1 MALITLVNET
11 KLKSLKFGGDV
22 PGGGSSNQ
30 PFIQTAIPGTQT
42 TGQSTA
48 ALQNILNK
56 LPQQLTTTAGQGTA
70 ALQNILNKLPQELTR
85 ATSLLATLP
94 GVTDPG
100 IGLTAL
106 ASATDMVR
114 LTKFFKT
121 PEGLAFV
128 AKQNLLSRIAV
139 NTQASGFL
147 LNDYAYL
154 PTSTIAQAGVN
165 AFGGHLNKQGVNPF
179 LGFGDRYTPDR
190 YYDVVR
196 TEQLRSRLKLGVG
209 TASFNVKGSIPSITL
224 PTLNVPNVKLPL
236 PIPFLPPVT
245 IGGAIGGQTIFGG
258 AAFQTSGKV
267 KYPTVSQTGPIPI
280 GNRLVQLKIG
290 GGSLVNDPAVMMI
303 YQGGPGSELGVGR
316 TKIFTEIG
324 NDGFPIRTLQNL
336 SSGTQFST
344 VQRYAMASE
353 MDVVE
358 ELARVS
364 PTPQDP
370 GAGTVID
377 FRQALRRS
385 KNAPKL
391 PSSSMAAAQAPD
403 YYVDGLI
410 NLEKRVNLNNPA
422 ASNRNLSSYVAGTG
436 TKTYD
441 AITAFPIYRSEVIPT
456 AFGPKVNDLVKF
468 RIAAIDN
475 DNPLVN
481 EYIHFR
487 AFLGNITDSYNADW
501 DSVQYM
507 GRGDKL
513 YSYKGFGRSINLSW
527 MVAAQSK
534 QELIPMYQKLNFLA
548 SNLAPDYSGVGYM
561 RGPLINLTVGGY
573 LYEVPGFVTG
583 MTLEMSEEYPWEIG
597 IEDTGLGGED
607 KTVKELSQVIRVS
620 NFAFTP
626 IHRFIPAKQNNKYST
641 DNGQMFASPGSD
653 DERIKKLQQ
662 GKGLGV
668 IETFG
673 PTRFISL
680 DAGAGS
686 NNYDSNKGI
695 LMPYSI

>member
-11 KLKSLKFGGDV
+11 KLKSLKFGGDL

-42 TGQSTA
+42 TAQGAT
-48 ALQNILNK
+48 LIQNLLSK
-56 LPQQLTTTAGQGTA
+56 LPQQ
-70 ALQNILNKLPQELTR
+70 LTR

-100 IGLTAL
+100 IGLAAL

-128 AKQNLLSRIAV
+128 AKQNLLSRISV

-154 PTSTIAQAGVN
+154 PTSTVAQAGVN

-190 YYDVVR
+190 YYDAVR
-196 TEQLRSRLKLGVG
+196 TEQLGSRLRLGIG
-209 TASFNVKGSIPSITL
+209 TTSFNLRGSIPSVTL
-224 PTLNVPNVKLPL
+224 PSLNPNIPGLPL
-236 PIPFLPPVT
+236 GGVLRGQT
-245 IGGAIGGQTIFGG
+245 IGGAT
-258 AAFQTSGKV
+258 FQTSGKV

-290 GGSLVNDPAVMMI
+290 GGSLVNDPAAMMI
-303 YQGGPGSELGVGR
+303 YQGGPGAVLGIGR

-324 NDGFPIRTLQNL
+324 SDGSPIRTLQNL
-336 SSGTQFST
+336 SSGTQFAT
-344 VQRYAMASE
+344 TQRYAMASE

-364 PTPQDP
+364 PTPQNP
-370 GAGTVID
+370 GTGTVID

-391 PSSSMAAAQAPD
+391 PSSSMATTQAPD
-403 YYVDGLI
+403 YYVSGLT

-422 ASNRNLSSYVAGTG
+422 ASNRNLSSYVTGTG

-475 DNPLVN
+475 DNPLIN

-487 AFLGNITDSYNADW
+487 AFLGNITDNYTADW
-501 DSVQYM
+501 ESVQYM

-527 MVAAQSK
+527 TVAAQSK

-548 SNLAPDYSGVGYM
+548 SNLAPDYSGIGYM
-561 RGPLINLTVGGY
+561 RGPLVNLTVGGY
-573 LYEVPGFVTG
+573 LYEVPGFITG

-597 IEDTGLGGED
+597 IKDTGLGGED
-607 KTVKELSQVIRVS
+607 ITVKELTQVIRVS

-641 DNGQMFASPGSD
+641 TSGQMFASTGSTA
-653 DERIKKLQQ
+653 ERIEELQQ

-668 IETFG
+668 VETFG

-680 DAGAGS
+680 DAGANS
-686 NNYDSNKGI
+686 NNYDKNQGI